1 MAIWQDLVD
10 DHGFPAAY
18 ASVRRF
24 VATSG
29 SSPPSRPGRSS
40 PRPQVKKVKP
50 ITGTDRMVRDPASG
64 KYRRTRLFTGSPA
77 EAGMKRLAQRAR
89 RCAQPCE
96 RRTTGDE
103 GSQRRR
109 KPWPRPSTPS
119 S

>member
-1 MAIWQDLVD
+1 MATGGPTVMSQRPMIGLRSVSATVWRQ
-10 DHGFPAAY
+10 ASTY

-77 EAGMKRLAQRAR
+77 EAGMNRRSGRA
-89 RCAQPCE
+89 A
-96 RRTTGDE
+96 GL
-103 GSQRRR
+103 
-109 KPWPRPSTPS
+109 
-119 S
+119 

>member
-77 EAGMKRLAQRAR
+77 EAGINPIQIEQAKGN
-89 RCAQPCE
+89 
-96 RRTTGDE
+96 RTA
-103 GSQRRR
+103 
-109 KPWPRPSTPS
+109 PRTRGG
-119 S
+119 